1 MMKAATTT
9 VSAAQETM
17 LDRGGR
23 ASWGAIFAGTIIGL
37 ATFVLLSLLG
47 LWWGFAALEP
57 TDASPVGAVP
67 SVAPW
72 WIVISQILAL
82 FAGGYAAGRFAGAL
96 HKTGS
101 LLHGASVWA
110 LATLVAVW
118 LGASAS
124 VSIAN
129 MTGSLL
135 TSTAK
140 NVADA
145 AEAVIPE
152 DAQLPDFALADVSM
166 ATLPAEMQQ
175 TLRENGLTPEAF
187 QADAREI
194 FRSVIDQSERE
205 RAINSVQETA
215 GDIFQ
220 QPTTAPEEINDL
232 VGSLFGQGGVLDEED
247 RTEAIAALQ
256 SRFGITQTEA
266 EQFVDQVQTQ
276 LEETMNAAQSTI
288 DEARQ
293 AATEAMDTALD
304 AASTAAMAAFIASLL
319 GLVAAAIGAALGRP
333 VKD

>member
-1 MMKAATTT
+1 MMKAARTTAGA
-9 VSAAQETM
+9 VQEET
-17 LDRGGR
+17 LDQSGR

-82 FAGGYAAGRFAGAL
+82 FAGGYAAGRLAGAL
-96 HKTGS
+96 HKIGS

-152 DAQLPDFALADVSM
+152 DAQLPDFALANVSM
-166 ATLPAEMQQ
+166 STLPSDVQQ

-187 QADAREI
+187 QAEAREI
-194 FRSVIDQSERE
+194 FRRVIDQSERQK
-205 RAINSVQETA
+205 AINSVQDTA
-215 GDIFQ
+215 GEIFQ
-220 QPTTAPEEINDL
+220 QPTTAPQEIDDL
-232 VGSLFGQGGVLDEED
+232 IGSLFGQGGIIGEED
-247 RTEAIAALQ
+247 RTEAIAAVQ
-256 SRFGITQTEA
+256 SRFNITETEA
-266 EQFVDQVQTQ
+266 EQFVDQVQAQ

-293 AATEAMDTALD
+293 AATEALDAALD
-304 AASTAAMAAFIASLL
+304 AVGTAAMAAFIASLL
-319 GLVAAAIGAALGRP
+319 GLGAAVMGAVVGRP